1 MSQPPIAPSQ
11 KSPVLKTA
19 TTAEIRDEL
28 QRRVVADLLGPAG
41 GPEEEVDE
49 RNVRRRYI
57 LGMLAPSKQRVLPEE
72 QDALAAEGS
81 DAGQNED
88 GRGDTEQPS
97 SGSMLPSSFGLSF
110 SVAGEATALRI
121 TVRWGRYLRT
131 PSAMTLDK
139 SGKPKLVWKRTPV
152 QGVSSPILLREGPIE
167 PWAPSA
173 DQPAVLVKGL
183 IRRYQGDFIV
193 SLFLV
198 NGQEEPERRRDE
210 NWLFQAE
217 LIVESPDGASI
228 FVRRHLAHDSAGLDP
243 ALLAESQAMAM
254 LYRHQVEFAAGHG
267 VSVVVTP
274 SLSEERERAS
284 RIATCSVPTYEV
296 PRQDSPTADD
306 NPDLEGLNLDMKAL
320 AETPPAQL
328 AERLA
333 LLPRAYEAWIKK
345 QRGKQ
350 DNPAEGLEP
359 FRQAV
364 KEALGR
370 CETALGRIE
379 EGLQLLRDSPHAQA
393 AFIFANHAM
402 WQQRIH
408 TLLSEAV
415 RRGEQPDLAQLDQP
429 KERTWRTF
437 QLAFILL
444 NLPGIT
450 NLHHP
455 DRSDEPE
462 ATADLLWFP
471 TGGGKTEA
479 YLGLAAYTFGLRR
492 LQGNVGGRSGEYGV
506 AVLLRYTLRLLT
518 LQQFQRAA
526 ALICACEQI
535 RKDDPAGRWGQE
547 PFRIG
552 LWVGQRTT
560 PNYTA
565 QADNWLKDNRGTAR
579 RGQPGVGSPAQL
591 TNCPWCG
598 HKIEPG
604 HASSMRVDNDVG
616 RTFVYCGNFLGNCP
630 FTERAAPGEG
640 IPVLV
645 VDEEIFRLLPS
656 MVIATVDKFAQL
668 PWNGKTQMLFG
679 QVSGRCSRHGFL
691 APDLGHE
698 AESHPKKGAWP
709 AVRTEPHPLLRPPDL
724 IIQDELHLIS
734 GPLGTLTGLYETAV
748 DELCTWDV
756 DGKRVRPKVVASTAT
771 IRRAEEQVHA
781 LFLRKVAVFPPH
793 GLDVRDNFFSVQRA
807 LKDQPGRTYIG
818 VCAPGQRLKALL
830 IRVYVAYL
838 AAGWSLYQK
847 LGRLS
852 DPYLTAVGYFSAMRE
867 LAGMRRLLEDDVSS
881 RLRDTDRRGLAKRH
895 RPIMEELTSRKSSTD
910 IPVLLD
916 RMEVAFSEAT
926 TAKAPVGEDGK
937 RGPAPIRPLDVL
949 LATNM
954 ISVGV
959 DVKRLGLMLV
969 CGQPKTTAE
978 YIQAT
983 SRVGRASPGLVCTIY
998 NWTRPRDLSH
1008 YENFAHYHATFYQ
1021 HVEALS
1027 VTPFSAGAL
1036 ERGLSAL
1043 LVALV
1048 RLQDTRLSANDRAGA
1063 IAPGDP
1069 SVQRILTAIA
1079 RRAAL
1084 VTGNKDAGEEVRKQ
1098 LQRRLDDWYAEA
1110 SRRAGGTVLSYR
1122 RKADGTS
1129 RELLKPA
1136 GLGPWEE
1143 FTCLNSLRDVEPVVG
1158 LVLDDRGLDEPPP
1171 SGRAGS
1177 PPTAPPSVP
1186 GSEAQP

>member
-1 MSQPPIAPSQ
+1 MSQVPAAPSA

-19 TTAEIRDEL
+19 TAAEIRDEL
-28 QRRVVADLLGPAG
+28 QKRVLADLLGPAG

-57 LGMLAPSKQRVLPEE
+57 LGMLAPLKQRVMPEE
-72 QDALAAEGS
+72 QDSLGS
-81 DAGQNED
+81 EENEAGQSED
-88 GRGDTEQPS
+88 GRADTDLPA
-97 SGSMLPSSFGLSF
+97 SGSMMPSSFGLSF
-110 SVAGEATALRI
+110 SVAGDASAVQITAS
-121 TVRWGRYLRT
+121 WGRYLRA
-131 PSAMTLDK
+131 PSGVTLDK
-139 SGKPKLVWKRTPV
+139 SGKPKLIWKRSPV
-152 QGVSSPILLREGPIE
+152 QGISPPIPLREGPIE
-167 PWAPSA
+167 PWAPSR
-173 DQPAVLVKGL
+173 DQPAVIVKGL
-183 IRRYQGDFIV
+183 IRRYQKDFIV
-193 SLFLV
+193 SLFLI

-210 NWLFQAE
+210 NWLFQPE
-217 LIVESPDGASI
+217 LIVEAPDGASI
-228 FVRRHLAHDSAGLDP
+228 FVRRHLGHDGVGLDP
-243 ALLAESQAMAM
+243 AVLAESQAMAM
-254 LYRHQVEFAAGHG
+254 LYRHQVEFAVGHG
-267 VSVVVTP
+267 VSVAVTP
-274 SLSEERERAS
+274 GLSEERERAR
-284 RIATCSVPTYEV
+284 RIATCVAPSYEV
-296 PRQDSPTADD
+296 PRQDSPTTDD
-306 NPDLEGLNLDMKAL
+306 NPDLAGLNLDMKEL
-320 AETPPAQL
+320 AEAPPTEL
-328 AERLA
+328 FNRLA
-333 LLPRAYEAWIKK
+333 LLPQAYRSWI
-345 QRGKQ
+345 QRQRDKLK
-350 DNPAEGLEP
+350 DPAAGLKP
-359 FRQAV
+359 FRQAT
-364 KEALGR
+364 EDALGR
-370 CETALGRIE
+370 CEAALVRIE
-379 EGLQLLRDSPHAQA
+379 EGLHLLRTDAQA
-393 AFIFANHAM
+393 QQAFCFANRAM

-408 TLLSEAV
+408 TLFAEAV
-415 RRGEQPDLAQLDQP
+415 RREEAPDLAKIDQP
-429 KERTWRTF
+429 QQRTWRTF
-437 QLAFILL
+437 QLAFVLI
-444 NLPGIT
+444 NLPGLT
-450 NLHHP
+450 NLHHA
-455 DRSDEPE
+455 DRSDAPE
-462 ATADLLWFP
+462 AIADLLWFP

-492 LQGNVGGRSGEYGV
+492 LQGNVGGRSGEHGV

-535 RKDDPAGRWGQE
+535 RKEDPSGRWGEE

-560 PNYTA
+560 PNYTT
-565 QADNWLKDNRGTAR
+565 QADNWLKDNRGTSR

-598 HKIEPG
+598 HKIDPG
-604 HASSMRVDNDVG
+604 HSSSMRVETDIG
-616 RTFVYCGNFLGNCP
+616 RTLVYCGNFLGNCP

-679 QVSGRCSRHGFL
+679 QVSGRCTRHGFV
-691 APDLGHE
+691 APDLGHD
-698 AESHPKKGAWP
+698 AESHPKKGMLP
-709 AVRTEPHPLLRPPDL
+709 AARTEEHPLLRPPDL

-748 DELCTWDV
+748 DELCTWEV

-793 GLDVRDNFFSVQRA
+793 GLDVQDNFFSVQRT
-807 LKDQPGRTYIG
+807 LKEQPGRLYLG

-847 LGRLS
+847 FGRLA

-867 LAGMRRLLEDDVSS
+867 LAGMRRLIEDDVSS
-881 RLRDTDRRGLAKRH
+881 RLRDTDRRGLSKRH

-910 IPVLLD
+910 IPHLLD
-916 RMEVAFSEAT
+916 RMEVAFTETT
-926 TAKAPVGEDGK
+926 TAKTPIGDDSK
-937 RGPAPIRPLDVL
+937 RRPGPIRPLDVL

-983 SRVGRASPGLVCTIY
+983 SRVGRSFPGLVCIIY

-1008 YENFAHYHATFYQ
+1008 FENFAHYHATFYQ

-1043 LVALV
+1043 LVALI
-1048 RLQDTRLSANDRAGA
+1048 RLQDGRLSANDRAGA
-1063 IAPGDP
+1063 LSPGDP
-1069 SVQRILTAIA
+1069 IVQRVLATIS

-1084 VTGNKDAGEEVRKQ
+1084 VTGSKDTGEEVRKQ

-1158 LVLDDRGLDEPPP
+1158 LVLDDRGMDEPPP
-1171 SGRAGS
+1171 ASRTGGTQEVPSS
-1177 PPTAPPSVP
+1177 PEV
-1186 GSEAQP
+1186 EVQR